1 MSKFIRLFHRWG
13 SIAFTLGFIINTVVI
28 ATASGAEPDYWVYLL
43 ALVPLFLLLLSG
55 LYLFLLPYT
64 RRRSGAQ

>member
-13 SIAFTLGFIINTVVI
+13 SIAFTLGVIINTVVI